1 MAKAI
6 IYLRVSTRG
15 QTTENQLP
23 VLKKW
28 VADRGYE
35 LIEVYSENE
44 SAWRSGHQRK
54 LVRLF
59 ANLHK
64 RKVDT
69 CLAWALD
76 RLIRGSIPRLLAIK
90 RLDRAEWAKTGY
102 LLRYANA
109 AMDKKYGK

>member
-44 SAWRSGHQRK
+44 SA
-54 LVRLF
+54 
-59 ANLHK
+59 
-64 RKVDT
+64 
-69 CLAWALD
+69 
-76 RLIRGSIPRLLAIK
+76 
-90 RLDRAEWAKTGY
+90 
-102 LLRYANA
+102 
-109 AMDKKYGK
+109 